1 MKNERE
7 TVFTGLVLCILHLK
21 MKTFFFFFLMYE
33 KERNREATGS
43 LFCWCKMILTL
54 IFNFFQEGKGYNLFA
69 LMLHSED

>member
-1 MKNERE
+1 
-7 TVFTGLVLCILHLK
+7 
-21 MKTFFFFFLMYE
+21 MYE

-54 IFNFFQEGKGYNLFA
+54 IFNFFQEGKGYNLFG